1 MSSDER
7 IREKRSFRNPMLIL
21 GAVMTIFYVG
31 LGVWL
36 LLDKSF
42 LPGIPAEFR
51 NVFAAMVLIYGSY
64 RGWRIWADYF

>member
-7 IREKRSFRNPMLIL
+7 IRKKLSFRSPMLII

-31 LGVWL
+31 LGAWL
-36 LLDKSF
+36 LLEPGF
-42 LPGIPAEFR
+42 LPAIPSEFR